1 MDTRHALIFELAAT
15 QQHVVSAAD
24 VALCGVDD
32 AEVDR
37 LCRRGDWT
45 RLRRGLYHPQ
55 PPPSDADVRLRL
67 DCAAAIRALDIK
79 DAAIAHVS
87 AGRLWGAKWRTDPE
101 DDRIWVACDVPKKPR
116 YYPGLRI
123 LPAGLPDEHVTLLE
137 GLPVSTP
144 ARTAVD
150 LARHLHFEPGLVA
163 VESLRFQHKISDA
176 QLAAVLEECR
186 GWPHIRRARRTI
198 EFSTDLSESPLES
211 DTRLAFLRA
220 MVPPYRQQV
229 EVVDALGVKRR
240 LDFLFGLR
248 AGVETDGR
256 LKYSSPEDLWR
267 EKKRQDAL
275 LEVGFPLLRLT
286 AADIYGDPRMLNR
299 RIIDHMIRTGD
310 WIEGVGPAHR

>member
-1 MDTRHALIFELAAT
+1 MDTRHALILDLAAT
-15 QQHVVSAAD
+15 QQNVISAAD
-24 VALCGVDD
+24 AALCGVDD

-37 LCRRGDWT
+37 LCRRGTWT
-45 RLRRGLYHPQ
+45 RLRRGLYHPLS
-55 PPPSDADVRLRL
+55 PPSDPAVRLRL
-67 DCAAAIRALDIK
+67 DCAAAIRAVDIK
-79 DAAIAHVS
+79 DAAIAHLT
-87 AGRLWGAKWRTDPE
+87 AGRLWGTKWRTEPT

-123 LPAGLPDEHVTLLE
+123 LPAGLPDEHVTLLD

-150 LARHLHFEPGLVA
+150 LARHLQFEPGLVA
-163 VESLRFQHKISDA
+163 VESLRFQHKITDA
-176 QLAAVLEECR
+176 EVQAVLDACR

-220 MVPPYRQQV
+220 VVPGYRQQV
-229 EVVDALGVKRR
+229 EVVDALGIVRR
-240 LDFLFGLR
+240 IDFLFGLR

-256 LKYSSPEDLWR
+256 LKYASAEDLWK
-267 EKKRQDAL
+267 EKRRQDAL
-275 LEVGFPLLRLT
+275 AEVGIPLLRLT

-310 WIEGVGPAHR
+310 WIEGVGPVHR